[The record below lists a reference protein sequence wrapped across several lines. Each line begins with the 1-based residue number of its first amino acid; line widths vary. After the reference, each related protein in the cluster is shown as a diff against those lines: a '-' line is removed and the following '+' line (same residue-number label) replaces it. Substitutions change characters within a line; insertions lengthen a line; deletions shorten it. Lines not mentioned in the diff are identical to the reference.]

1 MSDDN
6 KKEHPVAAVL
16 RREAAMHEDE
26 CPAKALFTE
35 FADAI
40 DGRETANAATSNGP
54 AQVATPQYRTNYDA
68 IFRYRGVFGKKQV
81 VGQA

>member
-6 KKEHPVAAVL
+6 KKGEHPVAAVL
-16 RREAAMHEDE
+16 RREAARHQDA

-40 DGRETANAATSNGP
+40 EERETASSGP
-54 AQVATPQYRTNYDA
+54 AQVATEQYRNNYET
-68 IFRYRGVFGKKQV
+68 IFGKKQV

>member
-1 MSDDN
+1 MSDDK

-40 DGRETANAATSNGP
+40 DGREAANAEATAGAGP
-54 AQVATPQYRTNYDA
+54 AQVATE
-68 IFRYRGVFGKKQV
+68 RYRNNYETIFGKKQV

>member
-1 MSDDN
+1 MSDDK

-16 RREAAMHEDE
+16 RREAAVHQDE

-40 DGRETANAATSNGP
+40 DGHEAENAATSDGP
-54 AQVATPQYRTNYDA
+54 AQVATPQYRSNWDT
-68 IFRYRGVFGKKQV
+68 IFGKKQV

>member
-1 MSDDN
+1 MSDDK

-40 DGRETANAATSNGP
+40 DGRESENAATSGGP
-54 AQVATPQYRTNYDA
+54 AQVATETYRNNFDT
-68 IFRYRGVFGKKQV
+68 IFGKRQV